1 MNSAKQ
7 LSPELNSS
15 ARGDIS
21 RRTFFGYAAV
31 PLAMTILSQRD
42 QAAVFTT
49 TAQSKM
55 GIASTSFMGA
65 EIGSGPPQQG
75 TTPARPRARDAY
87 EFLEK
92 CYALGA
98 GGIQTSL
105 NGDLAKLRARADE
118 LGMYIEG
125 MASIPRTGDIAAFER
140 SLMDAKAV
148 GALAVRV
155 AMLSGRRYETF
166 RTLAEWKT
174 WVDQSHEALQRA
186 LPIIEKHKVVVA
198 LENHKDWTLEE
209 MQRLF
214 KTYSSE
220 YLGLCLDFGN
230 NISLLDDPMEVIETL
245 APYARSTH
253 IKDMGVRPY
262 EDGFLLSE
270 VPLGTGIL
278 DLPRIIS
285 VVRKANP
292 KIKFSLEM
300 ITRDP
305 LKVPCLTDQY
315 WTAFPERNGKYLAR
329 TLKLVRERSSS
340 GPLPTVAQLSR
351 EERAKVEEENIKA
364 CFRHANA
371 KQLFA

>member
-1 MNSAKQ
+1 MNSTKQ
-7 LSPELNSS
+7 LSPGSNSS
-15 ARGDIS
+15 ARDGIS
-21 RRTFFGYAAV
+21 RREFFGYAAA
-31 PLAMTILSQRD
+31 PLAMTVLPSNY
-42 QAAVFTT
+42 QAAISTPIV
-49 TAQSKM
+49 QSKM

-75 TTPARPRARDAY
+75 AARPRARDAY

-105 NGDLAKLRARADE
+105 NGDLAKLRARADQ

-125 MASIPRTGDIAAFER
+125 MASIPRNGDTAAFER
-140 SLMDAKAV
+140 SLIDAKAA

-166 RTLAEWKT
+166 ATLAEWKK
-174 WVDQSHEALQRA
+174 WVDQSHEALQRV
-186 LPIIEKHKVVVA
+186 LPIIEKHKVYVA
-198 LENHKDWTLEE
+198 LENHKDWTLED

-214 KTYSSE
+214 KTYSNE

-230 NISLLDDPMEVIETL
+230 NISLLDDPMEVIETM

-270 VPLGTGIL
+270 VQLGTGLL
-278 DLPRIIS
+278 DLPRIVS
-285 VVRKANP
+285 VVQKANP
-292 KIKFSLEM
+292 KIRFSLEM

-305 LKVPCLTDQY
+305 LKVPCMTDAY
-315 WTAFPERNGKYLAR
+315 WAVFPERNGKYLAR
-329 TLKLVRERSSS
+329 TFRLVQERGSRT
-340 GPLPTVAQLSR
+340 PLPTVSNLSR
-351 EERAKVEEENIKA
+351 EARTQVEEDNIKA
-364 CFRHANA
+364 CFAYAEA
-371 KQLFA
+371 KRLFA